1 MCGPVYAA
9 ARSWRPCSG
18 MRFALAMLAV
28 TIGGLIVG
36 LLLIW
41 ATQFFDDPLSF

>member
-1 MCGPVYAA
+1 
-9 ARSWRPCSG
+9 

-28 TIGGLIVG
+28 TVAGLTVG
-36 LLLIW
+36 VGLIW